1 MGFPGGTVVKNQLP
15 NVGDT
20 RDVGSIPGSGTSP
33 GVGNGN
39 PLHYYCLENS
49 IDRGTGWDTIHGV
62 TKSQT

>member
-20 RDVGSIPGSGTSP
+20 RDVGSIPELGTSP

-39 PLHYYCLENS
+39 PLQYSGLENS
-49 IDRGTGWDTIHGV
+49 VDRGAW
-62 TKSQT
+62 